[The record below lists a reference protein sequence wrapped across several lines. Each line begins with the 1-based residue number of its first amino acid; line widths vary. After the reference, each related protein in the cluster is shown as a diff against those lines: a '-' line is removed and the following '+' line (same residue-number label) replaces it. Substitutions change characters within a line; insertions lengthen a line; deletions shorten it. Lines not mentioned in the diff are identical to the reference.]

1 MDENCR
7 GLYGP
12 RLTKSSLEPS
22 RAIVGLTPRLSVT
35 PLWKI
40 GFSDESWMAGGLSTL
55 WGISPVRRDVNP
67 IRIKSTS
74 FFTTDISTTTI
85 PASYITVYSL
95 QCGRYICTVPIAR
108 AVRTSSTSTF
118 YILLVHMPYHT
129 NKVCTKYVHFNILS
143 TTDISTATM

>member
-1 MDENCR
+1 MDRN
-7 GLYGP
+7 LF
-12 RLTKSSLEPS
+12 K
-22 RAIVGLTPRLSVT
+22 
-35 PLWKI
+35 
-40 GFSDESWMAGGLSTL
+40 SWMAGGLSPL

-95 QCGRYICTVPIAR
+95 QCGRCICTVPIAR

-143 TTDISTATM
+143 TTDISTATMQLLASELRATTSQPLPVWMILRATSYESDVYITHAE